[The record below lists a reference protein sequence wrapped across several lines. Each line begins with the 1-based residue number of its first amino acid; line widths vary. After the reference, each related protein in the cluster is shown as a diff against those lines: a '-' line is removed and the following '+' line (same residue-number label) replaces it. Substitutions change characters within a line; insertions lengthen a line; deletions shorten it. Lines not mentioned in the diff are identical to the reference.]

1 MRNILIYGDSPDR
14 EVLIPM
20 LERAKP
26 IGDCQKESTFLT
38 DSEQYYQAIRK
49 AEAELVIVSAGGEP
63 GRRGIRLAK
72 NLAPA
77 VPRIWVSDN
86 LDDCLESYC
95 LDCTWFL
102 MKPLEKEEKELK
114 LALTRFMHPEYLYYR
129 DDDDEAILPEGGL
142 PI

>member
-1 MRNILIYGDSPDR
+1 MLNILIYGDSPDR

-20 LERAKP
+20 LERAEP
-26 IGDCQKESTFLT
+26 ISDCQKEYTFLT

-49 AEAELVIVSAGGEP
+49 ADADLVIVSVGGEP
-63 GRRGIRLAK
+63 GHRGIRLAK
-72 NLAPA
+72 SLAPA
-77 VPRIWVSDN
+77 IPRIWVSDN
-86 LDDCLESYC
+86 LDDCLESYR
-95 LDCTWFL
+95 LGCTWFL

-129 DDDDEAILPEGGL
+129 DDDDEATLPEGGL